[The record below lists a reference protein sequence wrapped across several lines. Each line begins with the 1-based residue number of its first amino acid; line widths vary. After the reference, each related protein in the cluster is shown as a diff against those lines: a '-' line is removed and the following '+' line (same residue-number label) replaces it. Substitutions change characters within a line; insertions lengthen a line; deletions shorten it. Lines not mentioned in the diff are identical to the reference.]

1 MIDFTLITSVY
12 NGEKYIFETIDNS
25 IKYTSGINAEI
36 LVIDDGSTDTTHEI
50 LKSFGSKIRVITQ
63 ENRGEAEGVNKGI
76 FNAKGKYCIVVSAD
90 DPLISKELFEIALK
104 IFNENKSIVV
114 VYPDWH
120 IIDDLGNVIETKKT
134 LDYSFEVLLGEF
146 NCLPGPGSIF
156 KTEIAK
162 MINGRNKTYKFVSDY
177 DFWLRIAQ
185 YGDFVRI
192 PKILAQWRNHSD
204 STSVRKKGKEMA
216 LERIAVIENYLMN
229 NPQNKSL
236 YKKALSTAY
245 YNAAILAFF
254 TPEVPGR
261 KLLIKALSIRRG
273 WIKTSKVKVV
283 TYLLLLPMS
292 RYLYKIIEFFRLDTK
307 FRTK

>member
-1 MIDFTLITSVY
+1 
-12 NGEKYIFETIDNS
+12 
-25 IKYTSGINAEI
+25 
-36 LVIDDGSTDTTHEI
+36 
-50 LKSFGSKIRVITQ
+50 
-63 ENRGEAEGVNKGI
+63 
-76 FNAKGKYCIVVSAD
+76 
-90 DPLISKELFEIALK
+90 
-104 IFNENKSIVV
+104 
-114 VYPDWH
+114 
-120 IIDDLGNVIETKKT
+120 
-134 LDYSFEVLLGEF
+134 
-146 NCLPGPGSIF
+146 
-156 KTEIAK
+156 